1 MKALKIIY
9 TSLALSVTA
18 VSCSEKFTEYEVNP
32 NRATSVPPSLV
43 LTGVL
48 GDVNVDD
55 AWSNVSRWCQFDV
68 CNYNYYGDQRYD
80 WTGAGLNYSTL
91 KNVVKMEEEAVTAGL
106 PEVNE
111 YSAIGKFIRAFFY
124 YRMTNLT
131 GDLPLSEAL
140 AGAEIPQPVYDS
152 QEMIFK
158 QILQWLDEANT
169 DMAAVISNSGDGKID
184 GDFYFT
190 TKSAWQ
196 RVINTFRL
204 RVLIALSKKESD
216 ASLNIKSSFATIVG
230 NPSQYPLF
238 NDATD
243 NLQYIYSTFNKYPS
257 NPDNLGFDATR
268 YNMAATYL
276 NNLVTLNDP
285 RAFVTAEPATAQL
298 TAGKSVTD
306 ITAYNGASSGEDL
319 AEMSSKMSDVNDAA
333 YSLRSR
339 QRYYSS
345 YAAEP
350 GIIVGY
356 TEMCFNIAE
365 AINRGWLTGNAEDWY
380 MRGIKSSLSFYGIPV
395 DAPGSFTKIYPYNSS
410 DAVTYNINF
419 NFTDYYAQPSVKY
432 TGNTADGL
440 NQILLQKYLA
450 FFQNSGW
457 EAYFNY
463 RRTGV
468 PAFLTGTGTGNS
480 GRIPKRFQYPATEQT
495 TNETNWSSAVTNQF
509 GSTDDDINAE
519 MWLIK

>member
-1 MKALKIIY
+1 MKAFKIIY
-9 TSLALSVTA
+9 TSIALTVTA
-18 VSCSEKFTEYEVNP
+18 ASCSEKFTKYEVDP
-32 NRATSVPPSLV
+32 NHATAVPPSLV
-43 LTGVL
+43 LTGIL
-48 GDVNVDD
+48 ADVNTDGP
-55 AWSNVSRWCQFDV
+55 WSDVSRWNQFDV

-80 WTGAGLNYSTL
+80 WTGASLNYSTL
-91 KNVVKMEEEAVTAGL
+91 KNIVKMEEEAANAGL

-111 YSAIGKFIRAFFY
+111 YTAIGKFLRAFFY

-131 GDLPLSEAL
+131 GDIPLSEAL
-140 AGAEIPQPVYDS
+140 AGIEIPQPVYDS
-152 QEMIFK
+152 QEIVFK

-169 DMAAVISNSGDGKID
+169 DMAFVISNSGDGKID
-184 GDFYFT
+184 GDFYFS

-196 RVINTFRL
+196 RVINAFHL

-216 ASLNIKSSFATIVG
+216 ASLNIQSSFASIVN

-238 NDATD
+238 EDAAD
-243 NLQYIYSTFNKYPS
+243 NLQYIYSTYNKYPS

-319 AEMSSKMSDVNDAA
+319 AEMSSKMSDVNNAE
-333 YSLRSR
+333 YSVRSR

-345 YAAEP
+345 YTAEP
-350 GIIVGY
+350 GIIIGY
-356 TEMCFNIAE
+356 AEMCFNIAE
-365 AINRGWLTGNAEDWY
+365 AVNRGWLTGNAEDWY
-380 MRGIKSSLSFYGIPV
+380 IKGIKSSLSFYGIPV
-395 DAPGSFTKIYPYNSS
+395 DAAGSFTKIYPYNSS
-410 DAVTYNINF
+410 DAVTYNIDF
-419 NFTDYYAQPSVKY
+419 NFADYYAQPSVKY
-432 TGNTADGL
+432 AGNTENGL
-440 NQILLQKYLA
+440 EQILLQKYLA

-457 EAYFNY
+457 EAYYNY
-463 RRTGV
+463 RRTGM

-495 TNETNWSSAVTNQF
+495 TNETNWSNAVSSQF
-509 GSTDDDINAE
+509 GGTADDINAE